1 MWYTVGRF
9 QIWGGLFTVPI
20 WRTFQSNLD
29 LHSLIGWYPNYCLT
43 HTLSHIC
50 CMSFH
55 ISVQLLSLRRFLGP
69 WGWLA
74 HSASKAA
81 NCTAELFS
89 SHTINTFGNLG
100 FDVLGIK
107 KRIIKTLAVE
117 YQLLLTLLSWEHY
130 CPFKIVKLYKMG
142 STVTHVWTHL
152 DMPCAFREHTI
163 RTIGCS
169 RIPLI

>member
-1 MWYTVGRF
+1 MIYCGP
-9 QIWGGLFTVPI
+9 L
-20 WRTFQSNLD
+20 SNLRRF
-29 LHSLIGWYPNYCLT
+29 IYCSNLENFSIQSWLT
-43 HTLSHIC
+43 FSHWLV
-50 CMSFH
+50 S
-55 ISVQLLSLRRFLGP
+55 QLLSYPHFITYSLYEFSHFSTATEFKTFFGP
-69 WGWLA
+69 CGWLT
-74 HSASKAA
+74 HSASIAA

-130 CPFKIVKLYKMG
+130 CPFKIVKVHKMG

-163 RTIGCS
+163 RITGCS